1 MNKMSNQKS
10 KGEQDVKEQLI
21 TRTIVTTKV
30 TVLGVNA
37 TIGETENR
45 TYFVPGA
52 ITDQAKALK
61 LAIKQ
66 NTEPE
71 FVPALVVDLTQDEKV
86 YGLELSKFI
95 ELAHEVERPVSQ
107 QKKAN

>member
-1 MNKMSNQKS
+1 M
-10 KGEQDVKEQLI
+10 KEKLI
-21 TRTIVTTKV
+21 TRTIVSTKV

-45 TYFVPGA
+45 TYVVPGA

-71 FVPALVVDLTQDEKV
+71 FVPALVVDLAQDEQV
-86 YGLELSKFI
+86 YGLEISKFM
-95 ELAHEVERPVSQ
+95 EHAHEVVRPVSQ
-107 QKKAN
+107 QKIAK

>member
-1 MNKMSNQKS
+1 M
-10 KGEQDVKEQLI
+10 KEQLI

-45 TYFVPGA
+45 TYFVQGA
-52 ITDQAKALK
+52 ITDQAKALN

-71 FVPALVVDLTQDEKV
+71 FVPALVVDLAQDEKV
-86 YGLELSKFI
+86 YGLEISKFI

>member
-1 MNKMSNQKS
+1 M
-10 KGEQDVKEQLI
+10 KETPV
-21 TRTIVTTKV
+21 TRTIKFTKV

-45 TYFVPGA
+45 TYFVTGT
-52 ITDQAKALK
+52 INDKAKALK

-66 NTEPE
+66 NAEPE
-71 FVPALVVDLTQDEKV
+71 FVPALVVDLAYDEKV
-86 YGLELSKFI
+86 YALDKNKFM
-95 ELAHEVERPVSQ
+95 ELAHEIERPASQ

>member
-1 MNKMSNQKS
+1 M
-10 KGEQDVKEQLI
+10 KEKLI
-21 TRTIVTTKV
+21 TRTIVSTKV

-37 TIGETENR
+37 TSGETENR

-71 FVPALVVDLTQDEKV
+71 FVPALVVDLAQDEQV
-86 YGLELSKFI
+86 YGLEISKFM
-95 ELAHEVERPVSQ
+95 EHAHEVVRPVSQ
-107 QKKAN
+107 QKIAK

>member
-1 MNKMSNQKS
+1 MNKMSNQKR
-10 KGEQDVKEQLI
+10 KGEQDMKEQLI

-61 LAIKQ
+61 MAIKQ

-71 FVPALVVDLTQDEKV
+71 FVPALVVDLAQDEKV
-86 YGLELSKFI
+86 YGLEVSKFI
-95 ELAHEVERPVSQ
+95 ELAHEVERPASQ

>member
-1 MNKMSNQKS
+1 MK
-10 KGEQDVKEQLI
+10 DTPV
-21 TRTIVTTKV
+21 TRTIKFTKV

-45 TYFVPGA
+45 TYFVTGT
-52 ITDQAKALK
+52 INDKAKALK

-66 NTEPE
+66 NAEPE
-71 FVPALVVDLTQDEKV
+71 FVPALVVDLAYDEKV
-86 YGLELSKFI
+86 YALDKNKFM
-95 ELAHEVERPVSQ
+95 ELAHEIERPASQ

>member
-1 MNKMSNQKS
+1 M
-10 KGEQDVKEQLI
+10 KEKLI
-21 TRTIVTTKV
+21 TRTIVSTNV

-37 TIGETENR
+37 TSGETENR

-61 LAIKQ
+61 LVIKQ

-71 FVPALVVDLTQDEKV
+71 FVPALVVDLAQDEQV
-86 YGLELSKFI
+86 YGLEISKFM
-95 ELAHEVERPVSQ
+95 EHAHEVVRPVSQ
-107 QKKAN
+107 QKIAK

>member
-1 MNKMSNQKS
+1 M
-10 KGEQDVKEQLI
+10 
-21 TRTIVTTKV
+21 
-30 TVLGVNA
+30 
-37 TIGETENR
+37 
-45 TYFVPGA
+45 PGA
-52 ITDQAKALK
+52 ITDKAKALK

-71 FVPALVVDLTQDEKV
+71 FVPALVVDLAQDEKV
-86 YGLELSKFI
+86 YGLEVSKFI

>member
-1 MNKMSNQKS
+1 M
-10 KGEQDVKEQLI
+10 KEQLI
-21 TRTIVTTKV
+21 TRTVVTTKV

-45 TYFVPGA
+45 TYVVSGA

-61 LAIKQ
+61 MAIKH

-71 FVPALVVDLTQDEKV
+71 FVPALVVDLAQDEKV
-86 YGLELSKFI
+86 YGLEVSKFI
-95 ELAHEVERPVSQ
+95 ELAHEVKRPVSQ
-107 QKKAN
+107 QKKAK

>member
-1 MNKMSNQKS
+1 M
-10 KGEQDVKEQLI
+10 KEQLI

-37 TIGETENR
+37 TIRQTENR

-71 FVPALVVDLTQDEKV
+71 FVPSLVVDLAYDEKV
-86 YGLELSKFI
+86 YGLEISKFI

>member
-1 MNKMSNQKS
+1 M
-10 KGEQDVKEQLI
+10 KEQLI
-21 TRTIVTTKV
+21 TRTVVTTKV

-37 TIGETENR
+37 TIGESENR
-45 TYFVPGA
+45 TYFVQGA

-61 LAIKQ
+61 LVIKQ

-71 FVPALVVDLTQDEKV
+71 FVPALVVDLAQDEKV
-86 YGLELSKFI
+86 YGLEISKFI

>member
-1 MNKMSNQKS
+1 M
-10 KGEQDVKEQLI
+10 KEQLI

-45 TYFVPGA
+45 TYFVSGA

-71 FVPALVVDLTQDEKV
+71 FVPAIVVDLAQDEKV
-86 YGLELSKFI
+86 YGLEISKFI

>member
-1 MNKMSNQKS
+1 M
-10 KGEQDVKEQLI
+10 KEQLI

-45 TYFVPGA
+45 TYFVSGA

-61 LAIKQ
+61 MAIKQ

-71 FVPALVVDLTQDEKV
+71 FVPALVVELAQDEKV
-86 YGLELSKFI
+86 YGLEVSKFI

>member
-1 MNKMSNQKS
+1 M
-10 KGEQDVKEQLI
+10 KEQLI

-30 TVLGVNA
+30 TVLGVN
-37 TIGETENR
+37 TTTGETENR

-71 FVPALVVDLTQDEKV
+71 FVPALVVDLAQDEKV
-86 YGLELSKFI
+86 YGLEISKFI
-95 ELAHEVERPVSQ
+95 EVAHEVERPASQ

>member
-1 MNKMSNQKS
+1 M
-10 KGEQDVKEQLI
+10 KEQLI

-37 TIGETENR
+37 TIGESESR

-71 FVPALVVDLTQDEKV
+71 FVPALVVDLAQDEKV

-95 ELAHEVERPVSQ
+95 ELANEVVRPVSQ

>member
-1 MNKMSNQKS
+1 M
-10 KGEQDVKEQLI
+10 KEKLI
-21 TRTIVTTKV
+21 TRTIVSTKV

-45 TYFVPGA
+45 TYLVPGA

-71 FVPALVVDLTQDEKV
+71 FVPALVVDLAQDEQV
-86 YGLELSKFI
+86 YGLEISKFM
-95 ELAHEVERPVSQ
+95 EHAHEVVRPVSQ
-107 QKKAN
+107 QKIAK